1 MKTRQ
6 ALRAEC
12 QMLILI
18 QCKCLLFTLLRTCV
32 FCSFNRVNKSM
43 THTDM
48 KPIKPWG
55 HVEFRKLHLSR
66 TEVTRRKQSL
76 PQTFTPRGA
85 AVLHTRLFTLFQ
97 GCAQALLLSSPP
109 HPPLRHSL
117 PREHPHTHTHAH
129 TSLTI
134 HSLVMGNP
142 LTYRQWS
149 VPEANP
155 IPSKPRHVCL
165 FKTPQRQHATAVFFF
180 NLYDFFFFFA
190 LHTLSHANN
199 KNHEMCQK
207 ISWLESQLSSSWNFL
222 YICGIRS

>member
-1 MKTRQ
+1 
-6 ALRAEC
+6 
-12 QMLILI
+12 MLILI
-18 QCKCLLFTLLRTCV
+18 QCKCLHFTLLRTCV

-85 AVLHTRLFTLFQ
+85 AVQHTRLFTLFQ
-97 GCAQALLLSSPP
+97 GCAAQALLLSSPP
-109 HPPLRHSL
+109 LPPTQTFTF
-117 PREHPHTHTHAH
+117 PRASTHTHAH

-142 LTYRQWS
+142 LTYTQWS

-155 IPSKPRHVCL
+155 IPSKPRHECL
-165 FKTPQRQHATAVFFF
+165 FKTPQRQHTTAVFS
-180 NLYDFFFFFA
+180 L
-190 LHTLSHANN
+190 
-199 KNHEMCQK
+199 
-207 ISWLESQLSSSWNFL
+207 
-222 YICGIRS
+222 